1 MEVRAGQCARRG
13 QSHLMIDAL
22 LLLVIVIL
30 AGLAAAIGLILFL
43 GGL

>member
-1 MEVRAGQCARRG
+1 
-13 QSHLMIDAL
+13 MIDAL

-30 AGLAAAIGLILFL
+30 AGLVAAIGLILFL